1 MKAKMIF
8 LVLIAVGSQLYAQ
21 QGWQYQN
28 SNLIGNQHGA
38 ICALTK
44 DMLFVIASEG
54 KFLKTMDGG
63 ASWIELNTG
72 FTESFFDVA
81 FSPAG
86 FGYAVGQNGLII
98 KTMDG
103 GVSWTVMASGTNE
116 DLFSICLYAPSD
128 VWVVGDNGVIL
139 HSVDHG
145 NTWIKNTSLTN
156 KRLNS
161 IAFKSAGNGYIAGN
175 LGTLLGTTDG
185 GATWNTLAIP
195 TDKDLYSLSVR
206 ENFTRVLAGNVAFYL
221 YDSNE
226 MFESAD
232 GFNWTSINMESLI
245 PGRSRMCFSNDS
257 VGFTLSSN
265 CTTNGECGIGIT
277 RTTDYGA
284 TWATSFDNWNPPSMV
299 GLAYGDMIFVS
310 DSIGYVLCGNN
321 ILKTTDQGTLVSI
334 KELNRDLF
342 FSVFP
347 NPVVSGNLTIELN
360 QTSLMGLSVEIC
372 NMRGNLLLTRYDP
385 EKINSIDVS
394 QFPGGVYY
402 VKLKQDNRDMG
413 VRKFVKL
420 Q

>member
-1 MKAKMIF
+1 MKARVIFFVMISF
-8 LVLIAVGSQLYAQ
+8 CSQVFAQ

-44 DMLFVIASEG
+44 DMLFVIAGEG

-63 ASWIELNTG
+63 ASWIEENTG
-72 FTESFFDVA
+72 FTESFFDVE

-103 GVSWTVMASGTNE
+103 GATWTSMASGTNE
-116 DLFSICLYAPSD
+116 DLFSICLYMPSD

-145 NTWIKNTSLTN
+145 NTWTKNTSITN

-161 IAFKSAGNGYIAGN
+161 IDFKSAGNGYIAGN
-175 LGTLLGTTDG
+175 FGTLLGTSDG

-232 GFNWTSINMESLI
+232 NIIWTSINMESQLP

-257 VGFTLSSN
+257 VGFTVSSN
-265 CTTNGECGIGIT
+265 CTTNGECRIVII

-284 TWATSFDNWNPPSMV
+284 TWQTSFDSWNPPSMV

-321 ILKTTDQGTLVSI
+321 ILKTNDQGTLVSI
-334 KELNRDLF
+334 KEMDQDLF

-347 NPVVSGNLTIELN
+347 NPVVSGDLTIELN
-360 QTSLMGLSVEIC
+360 HADFIGLSVEIYDV
-372 NMRGNLLLTRYDP
+372 RGNLLYTKGYLNNM
-385 EKINSIDVS
+385 NSVDVS
-394 QFPGGVYY
+394 QFPGGVYF
-402 VKLKQDNRDMG
+402 VKLKQDSRDLG
-413 VRKFVKL
+413 VRKFVQL
-420 Q
+420 